1 MATIVG
7 PVSVGIGMPGGN
19 SAALNVTAAAVIKAT
34 PGLLYRINVVTAGSA
49 GNLVLNDTTTTGGAT
64 TANEIISIPFGSLPV
79 TIPLGWPC
87 ASGIV
92 VSAVPTGSQFTISF
106 S

>member
-7 PVSVGIGMPGGN
+7 PAQVGLTLPGGG
-19 SAALNVTAAAVIKAT
+19 SAGLNITAAAVIKAT
-34 PGLLYRINVVTAGSA
+34 PGILYRINVVAPGTVGS
-49 GNLVLNDTTTTGGAT
+49 LVINDCATTGAAT
-64 TANEIISIPFGSLPV
+64 AANTIISIPFGSLPV

-87 ASGIV
+87 AVGIV
-92 VSAVPTGSQFTISF
+92 VSAVTTGGQFTISF